1 MNKNTLL
8 TAGIALLA
16 GIAVGWIV
24 KPEGT
29 SRTKAETKESGSRKR
44 QKIADSETRVK
55 TVTAVVTNTVHS
67 TVTNTVEVE
76 RERPRGPG
84 GFMADLER
92 MKDEDPERYAS
103 MTNRMAQFRNR
114 MMQRTA
120 SKLETLASI
129 DTTGWSKSQIATHE
143 KYQDLI
149 ARREELME
157 IIRHDS
163 GATQQEREAAFSE
176 LRQLGHE
183 LRDTSAKE
191 RNTLLDKTFRE
202 LGYSGQDA
210 AEIRETVKTI
220 YSTTEEWGGPP
231 GRHGPGGR
239 HGRGGGRNP

>member
-1 MNKNTLL
+1 MNKNTCI

-29 SRTKAETKESGSRKR
+29 VKTKAETKESGSRKR

-55 TVTAVVTNTVHS
+55 TVTEVVTNTIHS

-84 GFMADLER
+84 GFMADLEK

-114 MMQRTA
+114 MIQRTA
-120 SKLETLASI
+120 NKLETLASI

-163 GATQQEREAAFSE
+163 GVSQQEREAAFSE

-183 LRDTSAKE
+183 LRETSQKE

-202 LGYSGQDA
+202 LGYNGQDA
-210 AEIRETVKTI
+210 AEIRETIKTI
-220 YSTTEEWGGPP
+220 YSTTEEWGGP

-239 HGRGGGRNP
+239 RGSGGRRP

>member
-1 MNKNTLL
+1 MNRNICM

-24 KPEGT
+24 KPNGT
-29 SRTKAETKESGSRKR
+29 AGAKAETKEAGSRKR
-44 QKIADSETRVK
+44 QRIADSATLVK

-84 GFMADLER
+84 RFMADLEK

-114 MMQRTA
+114 MMQRTE

-163 GATQQEREAAFSE
+163 GVSQQEREAAFSE

-183 LRDTSAKE
+183 LRETSEKE

-202 LGYSGQDA
+202 LGYNGQDA
-210 AEIRETVKTI
+210 AEIRETIKTI
-220 YSTTEEWGGPP
+220 YSTTEEWGGP

-239 HGRGGGRNP
+239 RGSGGRRP